1 MKTLAITLAESE
13 GLTAYAL
20 SAENLEQVAG
30 GAYGGASDIVEAI
43 TKGLV
48 EVVKMLLGELTFDDL
63 IEFEEWYLPREKI
76 IDALLVGHVRVDYYR
91 VYMAMSKGNR
101 EEIRENV
108 FWQIHIDD
116 PDPEKW
122 F

>member
-20 SAENLEQVAG
+20 STENLEQVAG
-30 GAYGGASDIVEAI
+30 GTDGSAAEIVEAI

-48 EVVKMLLGELTFDDL
+48 KVVKEMLGEVTIDDL
-63 IEFEEWYLPREKI
+63 VEFEEWYLPREKI
-76 IDALLVGHVRVDYYR
+76 IDALLVGYVKYEYYR
-91 VYMAMSKGNR
+91 IYMIMSKANR
-101 EEIRENV
+101 AEIRENV
-108 FWQIHIDD
+108 FWLIHIDD